1 MTSLYKNRSSYVCW
15 YSIAIHWL
23 PIFLRPTLTFSRPRK
38 AATRLEARQLER
50 RVGPHDYG
58 TTFMTSETGNNSPM
72 LRHLGGGGS
81 LDAPNL
87 RAKQRDTLVT
97 GLTSTDETNRVG
109 LLF

>member
-1 MTSLYKNRSSYVCW
+1 
-15 YSIAIHWL
+15 
-23 PIFLRPTLTFSRPRK
+23 
-38 AATRLEARQLER
+38 
-50 RVGPHDYG
+50 
-58 TTFMTSETGNNSPM
+58 MTSETGNNSPM